1 MINILR
7 KNSRWLWFVIAIL
20 AVPFVFYFV
29 QRPDYASMR
38 SNIFGRLYGRPV
50 SNIEI
55 ERGAR
60 MFDLARDLGMIN
72 FLQDLVGSARTEQ
85 EAKEQFALNILI
97 LRHESNTL
105 GVRPTSAE
113 VASAV
118 SNLRAFR
125 GASGFDINKYNDAV
139 KNYLGPRGFSEA
151 QIEELAADQVCLD
164 RTKQLLGT
172 GVSVS
177 EAESKTSFEQLYG
190 KLEVDVIRFN
200 KNEVANEVKIS
211 DDDIQKYYEAHKEE
225 LKSDEKR
232 KMQFLVL
239 GLSAEQKKLTGKER
253 VDALQKLAD
262 KANDVSQALAEKGAD
277 FGGVAIKFQLS
288 INTTG
293 EFTQAAPDP
302 QLKQDP
308 QLADAAFQLS
318 PAEPTSEPIQAA
330 DGFYI
335 LHFAGI
341 TPARPLTPEEAK
353 PKIVEALKTT
363 RERELLIARAAK
375 AVHDLREALK
385 SGDTVAGAA
394 QKLNLK
400 LEKTPPFTL
409 ADNLETKPPDAP
421 PKNESPDF
429 PLIKQAVA
437 DLKPKEVAEPLP
449 TADGVMVA
457 VVEKRD
463 PPDPAHAEANRASLD
478 ERVLRGKRTI
488 IFYEWLRERRRV
500 AGVEPPVAS

>member
-1 MINILR
+1 MINVLR

-20 AVPFVFYFV
+20 AIPFVFYFV
-29 QRPDYASMR
+29 QRPDYGSMR
-38 SNIFGRLYGRPV
+38 SNIFGKLYGRPV
-50 SNIEI
+50 STIEI
-55 ERGAR
+55 ERGGR

-85 EAKEQFALNILI
+85 EAKQQFALNLLI
-97 LRHESNTL
+97 LRHELNAL

-113 VASAV
+113 IASAV

-125 GASGFDINKYNDAV
+125 GESGFDINRYNDAV

-164 RTKQLLGT
+164 RIKQLLGT

-190 KLEVDVIRFN
+190 KLEVGVIHFN

-211 DDDIQKYYEAHKEE
+211 DDDIKQYYEAHKDE

-232 KMQFLVL
+232 KVQFLVL
-239 GLSAEQKKLTGKER
+239 GLSPEQKKLTGRER

-277 FGGVAIKFQLS
+277 FGAVAIKFQLS
-288 INTTG
+288 VNNTG
-293 EFTQAAPDP
+293 EFTQASPDP

-318 PAEPTSEPIQAA
+318 TAEPTSEPIQVA
-330 DGFYI
+330 DGFNM
-335 LHFAGI
+335 LHLASV
-341 TPARPLTPEEAK
+341 TPAKPLTLEEAK
-353 PKIVEALKTT
+353 PKIIEALKAT
-363 RERELLIARAAK
+363 RERELLSARGGKAA
-375 AVHDLREALK
+375 HDLREALK
-385 SGDTVAGAA
+385 SGDTVTSAA

-400 LEKTPPFTL
+400 MEKLPPFAL
-409 ADNLETKPPDAP
+409 ADDLETKSPSAP
-421 PKNESPDF
+421 PKNEPPDL

-437 DLKPKEVAEPLP
+437 DLKPKEVTEPLP

-463 PPDPAHAEANRASLD
+463 PPDAAQAAAQRASLD
-478 ERVLRGKRTI
+478 ERLLRGKRTV

-500 AGVEPPVAS
+500 AGAEASVVS

>member
-1 MINILR
+1 MITVLR

-20 AVPFVFYFV
+20 AIPFVFYFV
-29 QRPDYASMR
+29 QRPDYGSMR
-38 SNIFGRLYGRPV
+38 SNIFGKLYGRPV
-50 SNIEI
+50 STIEI
-55 ERGAR
+55 ERGVR

-72 FLQDLVGSARTEQ
+72 FLQDLIGSARTEQ
-85 EAKEQFALNILI
+85 EAKEQFALNLLI
-97 LRHESNTL
+97 LRHESNAL

-125 GASGFDINKYNDAV
+125 GESGFDINKYNDAV
-139 KNYLGPRGFSEA
+139 KNYLGPRGFTEA
-151 QIEELAADQVCLD
+151 QIEELAADQVSLD
-164 RTKQLLGT
+164 RIKQLLGT

-190 KLEVDVIRFN
+190 KLEVGVIHFN
-200 KNEVANEVKIS
+200 KNEVANEVRIS
-211 DDDIQKYYEAHKEE
+211 DDDIKQYYEAHKDE
-225 LKSDEKR
+225 LKSEEKR
-232 KMQFLVL
+232 KVQFVVL

-277 FGGVAIKFQLS
+277 FGAVAIKFQLP
-288 INTTG
+288 INNTG
-293 EFTQAAPDP
+293 EFTQATPDP

-318 PAEPTSEPIQAA
+318 PAEPMSEPIQVA

-335 LHFAGI
+335 LHLASV
-341 TPARPLTPEEAK
+341 TPAKPLTLEEGK
-353 PKIVEALKTT
+353 PKIVEVLKTT
-363 RERELLIARAAK
+363 RERELLSARAAK
-375 AVHDLREALK
+375 ASHDLREALK
-385 SGDTVAGAA
+385 SNDTIANAA

-400 LEKTPPFTL
+400 IEKLPPFTL
-409 ADNLETKPPDAP
+409 ADDLEAKPAAVP
-421 PKNESPDF
+421 PKNEPPEL

-437 DLKPKEVAEPLP
+437 DLKPKEVTEPLP
-449 TADGVMVA
+449 TADGVMIA

-463 PPDPAHAEANRASLD
+463 PPDPAQAAANRASLD
-478 ERVLRGKRTI
+478 ERLLRGKRTV

-500 AGVEPPVAS
+500 AGAEAPVAS

>member
-1 MINILR
+1 MISLLR

-20 AVPFVFYFV
+20 AIPFVFYFV

-38 SNIFGRLYGRPV
+38 SNIFGKLYGRPV

-60 MFDLARDLGMIN
+60 MFDLARDLGMTN
-72 FLQDLVGSARTEQ
+72 FLQDLIGSARTEQ
-85 EAKEQFALNILI
+85 EAKQQFALNLLI
-97 LRHESNTL
+97 LRHESNAL

-113 VASAV
+113 IASTV

-125 GASGFDINKYNDAV
+125 GESGFDINKYNDAV

-164 RTKQLLGT
+164 RIKQLLGT

-190 KLEVDVIRFN
+190 KLEVGVIHFN
-200 KNEVANEVKIS
+200 KSEVANEVKIS
-211 DDDIQKYYEAHKEE
+211 DDDIKQYYEAHKDE
-225 LKSDEKR
+225 LKSEEKR
-232 KMQFLVL
+232 RVQFLVL
-239 GLSAEQKKLTGKER
+239 GLSTEQKKLTGRER

-277 FGGVAIKFQLS
+277 FGAVAIKFQLS
-288 INTTG
+288 INSTG
-293 EFTQAAPDP
+293 EFTQASPDP

-308 QLADAAFQLS
+308 QLTDAAFQLS
-318 PAEPTSEPIQAA
+318 AAEPTSEPIQVA

-335 LHFAGI
+335 LHLASVA
-341 TPARPLTPEEAK
+341 PAKPLTLEEAK
-353 PKIVEALKTT
+353 PKIVEALKTS
-363 RERELLIARAAK
+363 RERELLSARATK
-375 AVHDLREALK
+375 AAHDLRQALN
-385 SGDTVAGAA
+385 SGDTIANAA

-400 LEKTPPFTL
+400 MEKLPPFAL
-409 ADNLETKPPDAP
+409 ADDLETKPPDAA
-421 PKNESPDF
+421 PKNEPAEL
-429 PLIKQAVA
+429 PLIKRAVA
-437 DLKPKEVAEPLP
+437 DLKPKEVTEPLP

-463 PPDPAHAEANRASLD
+463 PPDAAQAVAQRASLD
-478 ERVLRGKRTI
+478 ERLLRGKRTV

-500 AGVEPPVAS
+500 AGAEPSVAS

>member
-20 AVPFVFYFV
+20 AIPFVFYFV

-38 SNIFGRLYGRPV
+38 SNIFGKLYGRPV

-72 FLQDLVGSARTEQ
+72 FLQDLVGSARTEP

-105 GVRPTSAE
+105 GVRPIPAE

-151 QIEELAADQVCLD
+151 QIEELVADQVCLD
-164 RTKQLLGT
+164 RIKQLLGT

-211 DDDIQKYYEAHKEE
+211 DDDIQRYYEAHKDE
-225 LKSDEKR
+225 LKSEEKR
-232 KMQFLVL
+232 KVQFVVL
-239 GLSAEQKKLTGKER
+239 GLSPEQKKLAGKER

-277 FGGVAIKFQLS
+277 FGAVAIKFQLS
-288 INTTG
+288 INNTS

-318 PAEPTSEPIQAA
+318 PAESTSEPIQVA

-335 LHFAGI
+335 LHLANV
-341 TPARPLTPEEAK
+341 TPTKPLTLEEAK

-363 RERELLIARAAK
+363 RERELLRARAAK
-375 AVHDLREALK
+375 AAHDLREALK
-385 SGDTVAGAA
+385 SGDMVGSAA

-400 LEKTPPFTL
+400 LEKIPPFTL
-409 ADNLETKPPDAP
+409 ADDLEAKPPATP
-421 PKNESPDF
+421 PKNEPADL
-429 PLIKQAVA
+429 PPIKQAVA
-437 DLKPKEVAEPLP
+437 DLKPKEVTEPLP
-449 TADGVMVA
+449 AANGVMIA

-463 PPDPAHAEANRASLD
+463 PPDPAHAVANRASLD

-488 IFYEWLRERRRV
+488 IFYEWLRERRRI
-500 AGVEPPVAS
+500 AGIEASVAS